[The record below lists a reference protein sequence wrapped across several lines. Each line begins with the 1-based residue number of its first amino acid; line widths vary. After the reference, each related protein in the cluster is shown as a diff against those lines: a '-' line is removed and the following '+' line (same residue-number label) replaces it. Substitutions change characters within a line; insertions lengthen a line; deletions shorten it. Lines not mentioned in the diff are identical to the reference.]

1 MANKPRIASTR
12 KLIVTGLIETEDDIR
27 SGIKAIRRKCP
38 DLRRVHDLVGDP
50 PLRRR
55 PAGFEGLAR
64 IIVAQQLS
72 VASASAI
79 WNRLEVAIAPV
90 SPETLLA
97 ASDETL
103 RACGLSAGK
112 VRTLRN
118 IAKAVI
124 ADELQIEK
132 LGSLSD
138 EAIHE
143 QLTHVNGIGPWTAD
157 IFLMFCLGRRDAF
170 AAGDL
175 ALQVA
180 ADSILQLGGRPSATV
195 LLEVAERW
203 RPWRGVAARLL
214 WAYIPV
220 LKKRDTALPV

>member
-1 MANKPRIASTR
+1 MAKIRTTSTR
-12 KLIVTGLIETEDDIR
+12 KLTVTGLIETEDDIKA
-27 SGIKAIRRKCP
+27 GIKAIRRKCP
-38 DLRRVHDLVGDP
+38 DLRRLHDIVGDP

-55 PAGFEGLAR
+55 AAGFEGLAR

-72 VASASAI
+72 VASATAI
-79 WNRLEVAIAPV
+79 WNRLEIAIAPA
-90 SPETLLA
+90 SAETLLA

-118 IAKAVI
+118 IALAV
-124 ADELQIEK
+124 AAKELQIES
-132 LGSLSD
+132 LGALSD

-143 QLTHVNGIGPWTAD
+143 QLTRVTGIGPWTAD
-157 IFLMFCLGRRDAF
+157 IFLMFCVGRQDAF

-180 ADSILQLGGRPSATV
+180 ADHLMQLGGRPSPGE

-220 LKKRDTALPV
+220 LKKRDTAIPV